1 MDNLNAMH
9 KLKQMKGISNK
20 QRKQCRAWIRRAS
33 AAAGF
38 VAAGL
43 SQIPLSDNAL
53 ITPVQLG
60 MTIALGRIFGI
71 ELTESAAKAT
81 ILSMAGHTIGRTISQ
96 VLLGWIPIA
105 GNAINATTAA
115 GVTELL
121 GWMIAVDFANKAESM
136 RKEGKGN
143 DEARYAA

>member
-1 MDNLNAMH
+1 MKKLNAMNR
-9 KLKQMKGISNK
+9 LNRMENISNE
-20 QRKQCRAWIRRAS
+20 QRKQCSARIHGAS
-33 AAAGF
+33 AAAGAA
-38 VAAGL
+38 AAGL
-43 SQIPLSDNAL
+43 AQVPLSDNAI

-81 ILSMAGHTIGRTISQ
+81 ILSMAGYTIGRTISQ
-96 VLLGWIPIA
+96 VLLGWIPVA

-121 GWMIAVDFANKAESM
+121 GWMIAVDFASKAEAT

-143 DEARYAA
+143 DEARCAA